1 MNGLDPI
8 LNHNIRYSCMIERVE
23 MLGNVRL
30 VLGWST

>member
-8 LNHNIRYSCMIERVE
+8 LNNNIRYSCMIERVGI

-30 VLGWST
+30 VLG